1 MRAAPTYHPVLAL
14 RLPPNDEASDV
25 PQTALGQFEHQVLLA
40 ILRRGSES
48 YSVEIVLELE
58 EQTGAEVATSGVFVA
73 LQRLRDKGLLS
84 DRMVKPADGRGHARR
99 YFSLTPEAMD
109 AMRQSRQSYLSLW
122 DGVETLLD
130 EPGRAQR

>member
-1 MRAAPTYHPVLAL
+1 M
-14 RLPPNDEASDV
+14 

-58 EQTGAEVATSGVFVA
+58 RQTGAEVATSGVFVA
-73 LQRLRDKGLLS
+73 LQRLRDKGFLS

-99 YFSLTPEAMD
+99 YFALTPEAVE
-109 AMRQSRQSYLSLW
+109 AMRRSRQSYLSLW
-122 DGVETLLD
+122 DGVEAQLD
-130 EPGRAQR
+130 GSGGSKR